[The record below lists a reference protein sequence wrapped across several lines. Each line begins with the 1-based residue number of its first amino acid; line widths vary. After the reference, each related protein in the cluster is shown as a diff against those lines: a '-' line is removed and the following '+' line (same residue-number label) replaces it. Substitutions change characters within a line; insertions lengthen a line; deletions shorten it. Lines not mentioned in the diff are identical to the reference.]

1 MEPTLPTQGIF
12 SLRPHQ
18 LGLAVACAVVAL
30 EAGAACEPKAGTLT
44 AVEGRV
50 EVRSNTGGNWQ
61 AATLRQPL
69 CPGDQVAVRGPGRA
83 AVVLS
88 QNVLVRLDQNT
99 TLTLPPTADS
109 GELGL
114 SRGIVHV
121 ISRFSKRFGVITP
134 FVNAMVDGTE
144 FTVASHEQD
153 AQVVVAEGRVRTG
166 NAAGEKI
173 LGPGDAIEARADSA
187 PGSITVRPLD
197 AVAWAI
203 HYPQVARIGSRELS
217 HHPEAL
223 RQKLETAQR
232 EADRGHFLA
241 ALDAL
246 GQTPTTDPTVAAL
259 KAGIL
264 LGLGRVDEAT
274 ALLSSHSQQSHPS
287 LAATSA
293 IVHVARNENAQAEAA
308 ARQAVALD
316 ETSVAA
322 QLALSYVLQ
331 ATRHLPEARAVAE
344 HATLLAPNDPV
355 AWARRA
361 ELELNLG
368 NATAGG
374 EAARRVLSLDPDTQ
388 RARALAAFARLLR
401 SETEAARGE
410 FLAALETDDSDPL
423 THFGLGLA
431 LMRLGDTE
439 GGRREV
445 EIAAL
450 LDPSNAE
457 LRSYLGRAYLEEA
470 RNKVAGAQFD
480 LARRLDPASPT
491 PWYFD
496 AFLKLLEREPLAAIR
511 NGEEALARNDNRS
524 IMRSSELLDQD
535 RAARTAS
542 LGAAYQQVGFAAA
555 AQATAINALDDD
567 VQSTSAHR
575 LLADAYAE
583 TPRFE
588 TARLGELLQAQLR
601 QPIGQWPLPP
611 QFVMPPL
618 PTLDG
623 PRAASPEEATSFFD
637 RKPDRF
643 AATLA
648 TGTRETQSGSLV
660 ASHSWERGQISV
672 GAFDYR
678 GRGLDERMA
687 DTHLSGG
694 RVNAQFAL
702 TSDTMVLGEIRHS
715 ERNGGDLDRSLFDGP
730 INTDHRI
737 INDLYRVAL
746 RHTFGNG
753 EEFIAEANTQR
764 IRERVEDLFQS
775 SGLDNNA
782 DATLGQRSKAMSA
795 LYSLQR
801 DWGNVTT
808 GATAFRLAGARD
820 VNLSFAP
827 SAAPDMILG
836 AYTLP
841 TVQLRSDRDTVFS
854 YGQWRLTPVVTL
866 HGGAEYVRLD
876 ELNNTKSERINGKL
890 GIVARLNN
898 GTTLRGAFFQGVSG
912 SKYDR
917 ESLAPTQFAGFN
929 QVFDDTN
936 GTRWRRAAAGVEQ
949 RFGNGVNTGLE
960 VSARHMDV
968 PIPDFFS
975 SSNDLEAWKEQL
987 HRAHLTLPLGQKVAF
1002 SLEWRHE
1009 EIKAPDNTALRDSFN
1024 PYKVRTNLIPARLW
1038 FKTGPTDTLLE
1049 HWTVDQ
1055 HAALLSSA
1063 GSETRAQSKFSVTN
1077 LRFSV
1082 PMASNRLTLS
1092 LGIYNV
1098 FDRQFRFQNTDL
1110 NGDPRV
1116 PLFYPQRTALLQGNL
1131 RF

>member
-1 MEPTLPTQGIF
+1 MASPLSAQHAS

-18 LGLAVACAVVAL
+18 LGLAVALAVISL
-30 EAGAACEPKAGTLT
+30 EAGACESRTGTLT

-50 EVRSNTGGNWQ
+50 EVRRSAGSTWQ

-83 AVVLS
+83 AVLLS
-88 QNVLVRLDQNT
+88 QNVLVRMDQNT
-99 TLTLPPTADS
+99 TLTLPPAADS

-134 FVNAMVDGTE
+134 FVNALVDGTE

-153 AQVVVAEGRVRTG
+153 AQVVVAEGRVRTV
-166 NAAGEKI
+166 NSAGEQV
-173 LGPGDAIEARADSA
+173 LGPGEAIEAHAGSA
-187 PGSITVRPLD
+187 PSSIAVRPLD

-203 HYPQVARIGSRELS
+203 HYPQVARLGAGELS
-217 HHPEAL
+217 RQPEAL
-223 RQKLETAQR
+223 RPKLETAQR

-241 ALDAL
+241 ALDTFGTA
-246 GQTPTTDPTVAAL
+246 PVSDPAVAAL

-264 LGLGRVDEAT
+264 LGLGRIDEAR
-274 ALLSSHSQQSHPS
+274 ALLAARTDKHPS
-287 LAATSA
+287 LAAIES
-293 IVHVARNENAQAEAA
+293 IIHVARNENPQADSA
-308 ARQAVALD
+308 ARRAIDLD
-316 ETSVAA
+316 ETSASA
-322 QLALSYVLQ
+322 HLALSYMLQ
-331 ATRHLPEARAVAE
+331 ASRRLPDALAAAERA
-344 HATLLAPNDPV
+344 TQLAPDDPI

-361 ELELNLG
+361 ELELSLG
-368 NATAGG
+368 HVAAGG
-374 EAARRVLSLDPDTQ
+374 EAARRVMALDPETH
-388 RARALAAFARLLR
+388 RVRALAAFALLL
-401 SETEAARGE
+401 SGETKAAHTG
-410 FLAALETDDSDPL
+410 FLSALDTNDSDPL

-431 LMRLGDTE
+431 LMRLGDTD

-470 RNKVAGAQFD
+470 RNKVAGSQFD

-511 NGEEALARNDNRS
+511 NGEEALIRNDNRS
-524 IMRSSELLDQD
+524 VLRSSELLDQD

-555 AQATAINALDDD
+555 AQATAVNAIEDDI
-567 VQSTSAHR
+567 QSASAHR

-623 PRAASPEEATSFFD
+623 PRAASPEEATAFFD

-648 TGTRETQSGSLV
+648 GGTRETQSGSVV
-660 ASHSWERGQISV
+660 ASHAWERGQISL

-678 GRGLDERMA
+678 GRGFRERIA
-687 DTHLSGG
+687 DTHLGGG

-702 TSDTMVLGEIRHS
+702 TPDTMLLGEIRHS
-715 ERNGGDLDRSLFDGP
+715 ERKGGDVDKSLFNGP
-730 INTDHRI
+730 IGTDHRL
-737 INDLYRVAL
+737 INDLQRIGV
-746 RHTFGNG
+746 RHTVGNG

-764 IRERVEDLFQS
+764 LRERVQDLFQGK
-775 SGLDNNA
+775 GLDNNV
-782 DATLGQRSKAMSA
+782 DAALEQRTKGMSA
-795 LYSLQR
+795 LYSRQR
-801 DWGNVTT
+801 EWGSLVA
-808 GATAFRLAGARD
+808 GGSAFRLSGTQGI
-820 VNLSFAP
+820 NLSFAP
-827 SAAPDMILG
+827 SAAPSQILG
-836 AYTLP
+836 SYALP
-841 TVQLRSDRDTVFS
+841 STKLLSDRDTVFS
-854 YGQWRLTPVVTL
+854 YGQWRLDPVITL
-866 HGGAEYVRLD
+866 HGGAEYVRLN
-876 ELNNTKSERINGKL
+876 ELGNTQSERVNGKL
-890 GIVARLNN
+890 GVVARLTSR
-898 GTTLRGAFFQGVSG
+898 TTLRTAFIQGTSG

-936 GTRWRRAAAGVEQ
+936 GTRWRRAAFGVDQ
-949 RFGNGVNTGLE
+949 RFGNGINAGLE
-960 VSARHMDV
+960 ASTRHMDV
-968 PIPDFFS
+968 PMPSNS
-975 SSNDLEAWKEQL
+975 SANILEQWKEQL
-987 HRAHLTLPLGQKVAF
+987 HRAHLSLPFGQRLAF
-1002 SLEWRHE
+1002 SIEWHHE
-1009 EIKAPDNTALRDSFN
+1009 EITGPTDTFLRGSTS
-1024 PYKVRTNLIPARLW
+1024 PYKVRTDLIPARLW
-1038 FKTGPTDTLLE
+1038 IKTGPTDTLIE

-1055 HAALLSSA
+1055 HAALLSSTA
-1063 GSETRAQSKFSVTN
+1063 KETAARSKFSVTN
-1077 LRFSV
+1077 LRLSV
-1082 PMASNRLTLS
+1082 PVSKNRLTLS
-1092 LGIYNV
+1092 LGIYNL

-1116 PLFYPQRTALLQGNL
+1116 PLFYPERTALLQGNL

>member
-1 MEPTLPTQGIF
+1 MEPILPAQRAF

-18 LGLAVACAVVAL
+18 LGLAVSLAVMAL
-30 EAGAACEPKAGTLT
+30 EAGACEPRAGTLT
-44 AVEGRV
+44 AIEGRV
-50 EVRSNTGGNWQ
+50 EVRSSTGGNWL
-61 AATLRQPL
+61 AATPHQPL

-134 FVNAMVDGTE
+134 FVNALVDGTE

-173 LGPGDAIEARADSA
+173 LGPGEAIEAHAGNA
-187 PGSITVRPLD
+187 PGSIVVRPLD

-203 HYPQVARIGSRELS
+203 HYPQVARLGAGELS
-217 HHPEAL
+217 RQPEAL

-241 ALDAL
+241 ALDTL
-246 GQTPTTDPTVAAL
+246 GPTPASDPAVAAL
-259 KAGIL
+259 KTGIL

-274 ALLSSHSQQSHPS
+274 ALLDAQAEHQHPS
-287 LAATSA
+287 LAAIAS
-293 IVHVARNENAQAEAA
+293 IVHVARNENTRADAA
-308 ARQAVALD
+308 ARRALALD
-316 ETSVAA
+316 EASVSA
-322 QLALSYVLQ
+322 QLALSYALQ
-331 ATRHLPEARAVAE
+331 ATRRLPEALAAAE
-344 HATLLAPNDPV
+344 RATLLAPNDPV

-361 ELELNLG
+361 ELELSLG
-368 NATAGG
+368 HAAAGG
-374 EAARRVLSLDPDTQ
+374 EAARRVLTLDPETQ

-401 SETEAARGE
+401 GETEAARAD
-410 FLAALETDDSDPL
+410 FAAALDTDDSDPL

-431 LMRLGDTE
+431 LMRLGDTD

-496 AFLKLLEREPLAAIR
+496 AFLKLLEREPLAAIH
-511 NGEEALARNDNRS
+511 NGEEALIRNDNRS
-524 IMRSSELLDQD
+524 VLRSSELLDQD

-555 AQATAINALDDD
+555 AQATAMNAIEDDA
-567 VQSTSAHR
+567 QSAAAHR

-648 TGTRETQSGSLV
+648 GGTRETQSGSMV
-660 ASHSWERGQISV
+660 ASHSWERGQLSF

-678 GRGLDERMA
+678 GRGLNERVA

-694 RVNAQFAL
+694 RINAQFAL
-702 TSDTMVLGEIRHS
+702 TPDTMVLGEIRHS
-715 ERNGGDLDRSLFDGP
+715 ERNGGDIDKPLFDGP
-730 INTDHRI
+730 IGTDHRV
-737 INDLYRVAL
+737 INDLQRIGL
-746 RHTFGNG
+746 RHSFGNG
-753 EEFIAEANTQR
+753 EELIAEANTQR
-764 IRERVEDLFQS
+764 IRERVLDIFQS
-775 SGLDNNA
+775 DGLDNNA
-782 DATLGQRSKAMSA
+782 DVALSQRSKGMSA

-801 DWGNVTT
+801 ERGSIAA
-808 GATAFRLAGARD
+808 GASAFRLSGTQD
-820 VNLSFAP
+820 INLSFSLSAVP
-827 SAAPDMILG
+827 SMVLG
-836 AYTLP
+836 SYTLP
-841 TVQLRSDRDTVFS
+841 TTQLRNDRDTVFS
-854 YGQWRLTPVVTL
+854 YGQWRLHPAVTL
-866 HGGAEYVRLD
+866 HGGAEYVRLN
-876 ELNNTKSERINGKL
+876 ELDNTQSERVNGKL
-890 GIVARLNN
+890 GVVTRLAS
-898 GTTLRGAFFQGVSG
+898 GTSLRAAFIQGTSG

-929 QVFDDTN
+929 QVFDDPK
-936 GTRWRRAAAGVEQ
+936 GTRWRRAAFGVEQ
-949 RFGNGVNTGLE
+949 RFGGGINAGLE
-960 VSARHMDV
+960 ASARHMDV
-968 PIPDFFS
+968 PMPGL
-975 SSNDLEAWKEQL
+975 SSNHDLEAWKEQL
-987 HRAHLTLPLGQKVAF
+987 HRAHLTLPFGQHVAL

-1009 EIKAPDNTALRDSFN
+1009 EIKAREDTSLRDSFN
-1024 PYKVRTNLIPARLW
+1024 PYKVRTDLLPTRLW
-1038 FKTGPTDTLLE
+1038 IKTGPADALIE

-1063 GSETRAQSKFSVTN
+1063 AGEVPARSKFAVTN
-1077 LRFSV
+1077 LRFSIPV
-1082 PMASNRLTLS
+1082 TRNHLTVS
-1092 LGIYNV
+1092 LGIYNI
-1098 FDRQFRFQNTDL
+1098 FDRHFRFQNTDL
-1110 NGDPRV
+1110 NGDPKI